1 MMREEFKGISAYEY
15 EQLTKAI
22 AEITILIAGAD
33 GTVHD
38 GEVEWAEKVT
48 KIRSY
53 NLPKRLAAFY
63 EDVGKD
69 FRPQLDG
76 WVERFLKD
84 PEHTTR
90 DVKSNLAQL
99 NDIFGKMENRR
110 VAYELYLSF
119 LSFARHVA
127 RSTGGFLGWGAIGPK
142 EDAVIG
148 LTMIHPVRPPATDES

>member
-1 MMREEFKGISAYEY
+1 MREEFKGISVSEY

-53 NLPKRLAAFY
+53 TLPKRLAAFY
-63 EDVGKD
+63 KDVGKD
-69 FRPQLDG
+69 FRPQLDK
-76 WVERFLKD
+76 WTNRFLED
-84 PEHTTR
+84 PDQTNQ

-99 NDIFGKMENRR
+99 NDIFEKMENRR

-119 LSFARHVA
+119 RSFARHVA
-127 RSTGGFLGWGAIGPK
+127 RSTGGFLGWGAIGPE
-142 EDAVIG
+142 EDALIG
-148 LTMIHPVRPPATDES
+148 LTMLHPIRPPSADEE